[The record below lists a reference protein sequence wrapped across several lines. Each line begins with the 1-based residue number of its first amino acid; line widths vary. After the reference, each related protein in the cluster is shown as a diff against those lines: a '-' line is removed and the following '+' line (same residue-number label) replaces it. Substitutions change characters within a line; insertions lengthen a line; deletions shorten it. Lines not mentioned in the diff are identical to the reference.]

1 MLSHWPLRIEKH
13 PSWKATD
20 FKGAMAGTAEDQ
32 SQNGNVLL
40 CPGGFFPFG
49 KLVGTLKDSLFFLFF
64 EFGKWCNFTTP
75 MNWYVMG
82 LFVEVPYQGL
92 NYF

>member
-1 MLSHWPLRIEKH
+1 MLSHWPLRIVKH

-49 KLVGTLKDSLFFLFF
+49 KLVGESKRFAGVFVFRLS
-64 EFGKWCNFTTP
+64 EVVENCTTP
-75 MNWYVMG
+75 MNWYVMD
-82 LFVEVPYQGL
+82 LFVEVP
-92 NYF
+92 

>member
-1 MLSHWPLRIEKH
+1 MLSHWPLRIVKH

-49 KLVGTLKDSLFFLFF
+49 KLVGTLKDSLFFVFF
-64 EFGKWCNFTTP
+64 RIW
-75 MNWYVMG
+75 
-82 LFVEVPYQGL
+82 EVVQLYNSHELVCDGPL
-92 NYF
+92 C